1 MKKLF
6 AILLVIFV
14 VHANG
19 QTSKAPTLKSIL
31 LSQLH
36 STHDVKEWFVPANV
50 AVAGL
55 TADQA
60 KWTDGSGNH
69 SVGQL
74 ANHLIFWNLQQ
85 LLKFKNLPQPPF
97 SGNNDETF
105 NAFDSKNWAAT
116 VQRLDSV
123 LTAIEKAVE
132 QADEAKLQAWYNNLA
147 HINTHN
153 AYHIGQMIFVRK
165 LQGAW
170 DPEKGVK

>member
-1 MKKLF
+1 MKKILF
-6 AILLVIFV
+6 AILLINSIC
-14 VHANG
+14 AYAQN
-19 QTSKAPTLKSIL
+19 TKTPTLKSIL

-36 STHDVKEWFVPANV
+36 STHDVKEWFVPVNV
-50 AVAGL
+50 AVDGL
-55 TADQA
+55 TPEQA

-85 LLKFKNLPQPPF
+85 LYQFKGMKPPAF
-97 SGNNDETF
+97 NGNNDETF
-105 NAFDSKNWAAT
+105 NSFDATNWKET

-123 LTAIEKAVE
+123 LTAIEKVVE
-132 QADEAKLQAWYNNLA
+132 QADDTALQKMADAIA